1 MKRLHTTILSIIFFS
16 TLYSGAS
23 YIHVSQRAPN
33 TYYFDFWETFV
44 FVFIFSIP
52 PFIAGA
58 VISIVID
65 LLVKRMSISSNI
77 AHYLLQLILYSLAA
91 CLIIGVLF
99 VLDDGPFDMLAF
111 MIYLLLGV
119 IAANIYLHILLA
131 LNKIHK
137 ILIHRYSK

>member
-58 VISIVID
+58 VISLVID
-65 LLVKRMSISSNI
+65 VHIKRIYISSNFVR
-77 AHYLLQLILYSLAA
+77 YLLQLRLYSLAA
-91 CLIIGVLF
+91 CIIIGVLF

-131 LNKIHK
+131 FNRTHTL
-137 ILIHRYSK
+137 LIDKYSK